1 MRLAALARRLA
12 ERAAASEALAAE
24 ARALDAGAPP
34 DEVAAASAA
43 SPSLYG
49 SVAYWD
55 VRYAAAGDG
64 DSSRDEWCVR
74 ALYHARVGARVA
86 SQPLPS
92 RRADAAPAC
101 RYVGTQ
107 PVVELLQAHAAA
119 GSVGVLGC
127 GISALPA
134 ALAAAGYARVCA
146 VDASEVAIEV
156 RAPSRR
162 TLSRHPALRRGMRSA
177 CSAVHLRPAV
187 RTKWAMFGAWRGP
200 AAAWTRWSTKRR
212 LTRC

>member
-34 DEVAAASAA
+34 DEAAAASAA

-55 VRYAAAGDG
+55 ARYAAAVDG

-74 ALYHARVGARVA
+74 ALYHARVGATSRT
-86 SQPLPS
+86 LPS

-107 PVVELLQAHAAA
+107 PVVELLQARAAA

-146 VDASEVAIEV
+146 VDASEVAIQV
-156 RAPSRR
+156 RTPSRR
-162 TLSRHPALRRGMRSA
+162 TPSRHPALRRGVRSA
-177 CSAVHLRPAV
+177 CSAVHRRPAV
-187 RTKWAMFGAWRGP
+187 RTKWATFGA
-200 AAAWTRWSTKRR
+200 
-212 LTRC
+212 